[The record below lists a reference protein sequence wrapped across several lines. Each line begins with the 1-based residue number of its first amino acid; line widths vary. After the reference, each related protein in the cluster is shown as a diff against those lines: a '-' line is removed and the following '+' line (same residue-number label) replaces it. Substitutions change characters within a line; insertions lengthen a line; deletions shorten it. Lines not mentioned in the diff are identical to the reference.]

1 MDATSTGD
9 GGQDGSESGPA
20 GADSEVGVL
29 LDVLRAERRHVL
41 EALDG
46 LDEEAL
52 HSAVLPSGWSPLG
65 LVRHLA
71 LDVERFWFR
80 GVVAGEEEV
89 VAQVLAS
96 TPDDN
101 AWRLAPGDDGPGVI
115 GLYRAECASADA
127 VVTARTAL
135 APPAWWP
142 EGLFGDGSRP
152 HTLREVLLH
161 VVTETACHTG
171 HLDVVRELLDGRQRL
186 VLTE

>member
-1 MDATSTGD
+1 MTSAKD
-9 GGQDGSESGPA
+9 GGRAGS
-20 GADSEVGVL
+20 GADGGDAEVGVL

-46 LDEEAL
+46 LDEETL
-52 HSAVLPSGWSPLG
+52 HRSVLPSGWSPLG

-96 TPDDN
+96 TADDN

-135 APPAWWP
+135 TPPAWWP
-142 EGLFGDGSRP
+142 DDQSGHNRL

-161 VVTETACHTG
+161 VVTETACHAG
-171 HLDVVRELLDGRQRL
+171 HLDVVRELVDGRQWL

>member
-1 MDATSTGD
+1 M
-9 GGQDGSESGPA
+9 
-20 GADSEVGVL
+20 L
-29 LDVLRAERRHVL
+29 LDVLRAQRRHVL

-52 HSAVLPSGWSPLG
+52 HGAVLPSGWSPLG

-96 TPDDN
+96 TGKDN
-101 AWRLAPGDDGPGVI
+101 AWRLAPGDDTPGVL

-127 VVTARTAL
+127 VLAARTAL
-135 APPAWWP
+135 TPPAWWH
-142 EGLFGDGSRP
+142 EDLFGDDRLHSV
-152 HTLREVLLH
+152 REVVLH
-161 VVTETACHTG
+161 VVAETACHAG
-171 HLDVVRELLDGRQRL
+171 HLDVVRELVDGRQWL